1 MLEIVLFILKTAGII
16 LVSVL
21 GILIVLT
28 GVVLFVPVRYRGD
41 ISVFDAEDDGKK
53 VISVRLG
60 ITWFLRL
67 VRVHA
72 SCEERIRVQ
81 MKALFFTL
89 MDTDKEQSKNR
100 GRKEKRKKD
109 RGKDGAE
116 RKEQSVS
123 TAGEAVAGKADERK
137 EIPCGDDGR
146 EEAAEAEG
154 EKSEAGGKK
163 SMDSR
168 ISNILQTIR
177 NFCDKLKGIKKKAEK
192 IEGLWVSEHAVNS
205 RNLLGKQLLY
215 LLKHTKP
222 KKLSGYLR
230 FGFDDPS
237 LTGYAMAVYGLLYP
251 VWNPKLNL
259 EPDFE
264 KQVLDCHLLMKGK
277 IRVWHLVR
285 AALRMLL
292 SRDVRRVIK
301 DVREF

>member
-28 GVVLFVPVRYRGD
+28 GAVLLVPVRYRGD
-41 ISVFDAEDDGKK
+41 ISVFDTQDDGKK
-53 VISVRLG
+53 VISVRLR

-72 SCEERIRVQ
+72 SYEEKLRVQ

-100 GRKEKRKKD
+100 EIKEKRKKD

-123 TAGEAVAGKADERK
+123 AAGEAAAGEADERK
-137 EIPCGDDGR
+137 EMPCGDGGR
-146 EEAAEAEG
+146 EEAAETEG
-154 EKSEAGGKK
+154 EKSETGPQK
-163 SMDSR
+163 SRESR

-177 NFCDKLKGIKKKAEK
+177 DFCDKLKGIKKKAEK

-251 VWNPKLNL
+251 IWNPKLSL

-264 KQVLDCHLLMKGK
+264 KQVLDCHILIKGK

-292 SRDVRRVIK
+292 SKDVRRVIK